1 MRTNFGSYQLASIDY
16 RKYKTMGKLRK
27 LLQLWL
33 LLYVAFSASNVT
45 AVGAPELGL
54 LAPDIQRIL
63 DKGVLR
69 VAMYHKDTPPFY
81 YVDEQGELT
90 GVDVELIK
98 GFASLLNVA
107 VEFDRSAKTFND
119 VIKKVSNREADLAI
133 CKLSI
138 TFSRTIKVLFTK
150 PYIKLR
156 KGLLVNRV
164 LLQRQLDGRT
174 KEEAIKNLTGKI
186 GVIGKSSYVDYAKHR
201 FHNMELVEY
210 RSWGEIVEAVINQDV
225 VAGFRDE
232 AEIKRVIRDNTDN
245 AVTLLTVVLK
255 GDHDPKGIAVSW
267 DSTHLKSALE
277 FYIDSLG
284 LDLSANKVLFEYE
297 SVIET
302 IKRNSTK

>member
-1 MRTNFGSYQLASIDY
+1 MSTVKIN
-16 RKYKTMGKLRK
+16 LRY
-27 LLQLWL
+27 L
-33 LLYVAFSASNVT
+33 LLLSILIVT
-45 AVGAPELGL
+45 PNLYSSETQEQRLY
-54 LAPDIQRIL
+54 APDIQRIL
-63 DKGVLR
+63 DKGVLT

-81 YVDEQGELT
+81 YVDEQGDLT

-98 GFASLLNVA
+98 GFASLLNVK

-119 VIKKVSNREADLAI
+119 VIKKVANREADLAI

-138 TFSRTIKVLFTK
+138 TFSRTTKVLFTK
-150 PYIKLR
+150 PYIQLR

-164 LLQRQLDGRT
+164 LLQRQLKGRT
-174 KEEAIKNLTGKI
+174 KEEAIKSLTGSI

-201 FHNMELVEY
+201 FHNMKLVEY
-210 RSWGEIVEAVINQDV
+210 GSWGEIVDAVINQEV

-267 DSTHLKSALE
+267 DSTHLKSSLE
-277 FYIDSLG
+277 FYIDSLN
-284 LDLSANKVLFEYE
+284 LDLSANKVLFEYD